1 MVEDYTNSITK
12 NMEKFQD
19 ILATVYEL
27 IVKYGMTFIMAI
39 VVLIVGLIVIK
50 WITRALVRLM
60 KKGNVNPSL
69 IPFLR
74 TLSNILL
81 KAMLIISV
89 MGMVGIEMTSFIAV
103 LGAAGLAVGLALQGT
118 LQNFAGGVMI
128 LLFKPYEVGHFIEA
142 QGYMGTVKEIQIF
155 TTVLNTPDNRKV
167 IIPNSPLATGS
178 ITNFS
183 AMPTRRIDF
192 SFGIGYGDNIDKA
205 KDILLKMA
213 QKDDRVLKEDNPPQV
228 MVEALG
234 DSSVN
239 LKLRTWVKSEDYW
252 SLFFDVTENVKK
264 QFDAAGISIPFP
276 QSDVHLYN
284 HKG

>member
-1 MVEDYTNSITK
+1 
-12 NMEKFQD
+12 MEKFQEILERMYTLMIRYGMKF
-19 ILATVYEL
+19 ILA
-27 IVKYGMTFIMAI
+27 M

-50 WITRALVRLM
+50 WITKALVRVM
-60 KKGNVNPSL
+60 KKGNVNESL
-69 IPFLR
+69 IPFLKSM
-74 TLSNILL
+74 TSILL
-81 KAMLIISV
+81 KVMLVISV
-89 MGMVGIEMTSFIAV
+89 MGMVGIQMTSFIAV
-103 LGAAGLAVGLALQGT
+103 LGVTGLAVGLALQGT

-155 TTVLNTPDNRKV
+155 TTVLSTPDNRKV
-167 IIPNSPLATGS
+167 IIPNSPMATGS

-192 SFGIGYGDNIDKA
+192 SFGIGYSDDIDKA

-213 QKDDRVLKEDNPPQV
+213 QKDERVLKEENPPAV
-228 MVEALG
+228 MVDALG

-239 LKLRTWVKSEDYW
+239 LKLRVWVKSEDYW
-252 SLFFDVTENVKK
+252 SLWCDTQEGVKK

-276 QSDVHLYN
+276 QRDVHLYN

>member
-1 MVEDYTNSITK
+1 
-12 NMEKFQD
+12 MEKFQEIID
-19 ILATVYEL
+19 KMSTLIVRYGMKLILAL
-27 IVKYGMTFIMAI
+27 
-39 VVLIVGLIVIK
+39 VVLIVGLIVIR
-50 WITRALVRLM
+50 WITRALVRFM
-60 KKGNVNPSL
+60 KKGNINPSL
-69 IPFLR
+69 IPFLK
-74 TLSNILL
+74 TLTNIGLKVMLL
-81 KAMLIISV
+81 ISV
-89 MGMVGIEMTSFIAV
+89 MGMVGIQMTSFIAV

-142 QGYMGTVKEIQIF
+142 QGFMGTVKEIQIF
-155 TTVLNTPDNRKV
+155 TTVLTTPDNRKV

-183 AMPTRRIDF
+183 AMPIRRIDF
-192 SFGIGYGDNIDKA
+192 SFGIGYGDNIDKS
-205 KDILLKMA
+205 KEILLKIA
-213 QKDDRVLKEDNPPQV
+213 QKDDRVLKDENPPEV
-228 MVEALG
+228 MVESLG

-239 LKLRTWVKSEDYW
+239 LKLRTWVKNEDYW

-276 QSDVHLYN
+276 QQDVHLYN

>member
-1 MVEDYTNSITK
+1 
-12 NMEKFQD
+12 MEKFQE
-19 ILATVYEL
+19 ILGSIYEL
-27 IVKYGMTFIMAI
+27 IVTYGMKFILAI
-39 VVLIVGLIVIK
+39 VVLILGLLVIK
-50 WITRALVRLM
+50 WLTRALVRVM
-60 KKGNVNPSL
+60 KKGNVNESL

-74 TLSNILL
+74 SVSNILL
-81 KAMLIISV
+81 KVMLIISV
-89 MGMVGIEMTSFIAV
+89 MGMVGIQMTSFIAV
-103 LGAAGLAVGLALQGT
+103 LGAAGLAVGLAMQGT

-142 QGYMGTVKEIQIF
+142 QGFMGTVREIQIF
-155 TTVLNTPDNRKV
+155 TTVLLTPDNRKV

-192 SFGIGYGDNIDKA
+192 SFGIGYGDDIDAA
-205 KDILLKMA
+205 KKILMKMA
-213 QKDDRVLKEDNPPQV
+213 DKDDRVLKGENPPEV
-228 MVEALG
+228 MVEALA

-239 LKLRTWVKSEDYW
+239 LKLRTWVKAEDYW
-252 SLFFDVTENVKK
+252 GLFFDMTENVKK

-276 QSDVHLYN
+276 QQDVHLYN

>member
-1 MVEDYTNSITK
+1 M
-12 NMEKFQD
+12 MENFQVV
-19 ILATVYEL
+19 IERLYGLAVR
-27 IVKYGMTFIMAI
+27 YGLKLVLAI

-50 WITRALVRLM
+50 WISRTMVRFM
-60 KKGNVNPSL
+60 KKGDVNESL
-69 IPFLR
+69 IPFLKSM
-74 TLSNILL
+74 TSILL
-81 KAMLIISV
+81 KVMLVISV
-89 MGMVGIEMTSFIAV
+89 MSMVGIQMTSFIAV

-128 LLFKPYEVGHFIEA
+128 LLFKPYEVGHYIEA

-192 SFGIGYGDNIDKA
+192 SFGIGYTDDIDKA
-205 KDILLKMA
+205 KEILLAMA
-213 QKDDRVLKEDNPPQV
+213 KKDERILKDENPPAV
-228 MVEALG
+228 MVEGLG

-239 LKLRTWVKSEDYW
+239 LKLRVWLKSEDYW
-252 SLFFDVTENVKK
+252 DVFFEYTETVKK
-264 QFDAAGISIPFP
+264 QYDAAGISIPFP
-276 QSDVHLYN
+276 QRDVHVYN
-284 HKG
+284 HKH

>member
-1 MVEDYTNSITK
+1 
-12 NMEKFQD
+12 MEKLQEILDRMYTLIVRYGMKF
-19 ILATVYEL
+19 ILAL
-27 IVKYGMTFIMAI
+27 

-50 WITRALVRLM
+50 WITKAIIRLM

-69 IPFLR
+69 IPFLK
-74 TLSNILL
+74 TLTNIGL

-142 QGYMGTVKEIQIF
+142 QGFMGTVKEIQIF
-155 TTVLNTPDNRKV
+155 TTVLSTPDNRKV

-192 SFGIGYGDNIDKA
+192 SFGIGYSDDIDKA

-213 QKDDRVLKEDNPPQV
+213 QKDDRVLKEDNPPEV

-252 SLFFDVTENVKK
+252 GLFFDITENVKK
-264 QFDAAGISIPFP
+264 QFDGARISIPFP
-276 QSDVHLYN
+276 QRDVHLYS
-284 HKG
+284 HQA

>member
-1 MVEDYTNSITK
+1 
-12 NMEKFQD
+12 MEQIQEKLGNIYDVIVTSGMKF
-19 ILATVYEL
+19 IL
-27 IVKYGMTFIMAI
+27 AI
-39 VVLIVGLIVIK
+39 VVLIVGLMVIK
-50 WITRALVRLM
+50 WLTKALVRMM
-60 KKGNVNPSL
+60 KKGNVNDSL
-69 IPFLR
+69 IPFLKSL
-74 TLSNILL
+74 TNILL
-81 KAMLIISV
+81 KLMLIISV

-142 QGYMGTVKEIQIF
+142 QGFMGTVKEIQIF
-155 TTVLNTPDNRKV
+155 TTVLSTPDNRKV

-183 AMPTRRIDF
+183 AVPTRRIDF
-192 SFGIGYGDNIDKA
+192 SFGIGYGDDIDAA
-205 KDILLKMA
+205 KKILLKMA
-213 QKDDRVLKEDNPPQV
+213 EKDDRVLKGENPPEV
-228 MVEALG
+228 MVEALA

-252 SLFFDVTENVKK
+252 SLYFDVTEGVKK

-276 QSDVHLYN
+276 QQDVHLYN

>member
-1 MVEDYTNSITK
+1 
-12 NMEKFQD
+12 MEKFQD
-19 ILATVYEL
+19 FFEGIYTKVAD
-27 IVKYGMTFIMAI
+27 YGMQFILAI
-39 VVLIVGLIVIK
+39 VVLIVGLIAIK

-74 TLSNILL
+74 TMSNILL
-81 KAMLIISV
+81 KAMLVISV
-89 MGMVGIEMTSFIAV
+89 MTMVGIEMTSFIAV

-142 QGYMGTVKEIQIF
+142 QGFMGTVKEIQIF
-155 TTVLNTPDNRKV
+155 TTVLSTPDNRKV

-213 QKDDRVLKEDNPPQV
+213 QKDDRVLKEDNPPEV

-264 QFDAAGISIPFP
+264 QFDASGISIPFP

>member
-1 MVEDYTNSITK
+1 
-12 NMEKFQD
+12 MEKFQNVLEKLYD
-19 ILATVYEL
+19 LFVTYGLKFVLAL
-27 IVKYGMTFIMAI
+27 
-39 VVLIVGLIVIK
+39 VVLVVGLFVIK
-50 WITRALVRLM
+50 WITRGMVKMM
-60 KKGNVNPSL
+60 KRRNVNASL

-74 TLSNILL
+74 SMTNILL
-81 KAMLIISV
+81 KVMLVISV
-89 MGMVGIEMTSFIAV
+89 MGMVGIQMTSFIAV

-155 TTVLNTPDNRKV
+155 TTVLTTPDNRKV

-183 AMPTRRIDF
+183 AMPIRRIDF
-192 SFGIGYGDNIDKA
+192 SFGIGYTDDIDKA
-205 KDILLKMA
+205 KAILLKMA
-213 QKDDRVLKEDNPPQV
+213 QGDDRVLKDEHPPEV
-228 MVEALG
+228 MVEALA

-252 SLFFDVTENVKK
+252 SLFFDITENVKK
-264 QFDAAGISIPFP
+264 QYDTAGISIPFP
-276 QSDVHLYN
+276 QRDVHLYN
-284 HKG
+284 HKA

>member
-1 MVEDYTNSITK
+1 
-12 NMEKFQD
+12 MEKFQE
-19 ILATVYEL
+19 ILAKVYEL
-27 IVKYGMTFIMAI
+27 IVTYGMKFIMAI

-50 WITRALVRLM
+50 WISKALVRLM
-60 KKGNVNPSL
+60 RKSSVNESL
-69 IPFLR
+69 IPFLKSL
-74 TLSNILL
+74 TNILL
-81 KAMLIISV
+81 KVMLVISV
-89 MGMVGIEMTSFIAV
+89 MGMVGIQMTSFIAV

-142 QGYMGTVKEIQIF
+142 QGFMGTVKEIQIF
-155 TTVLNTPDNRKV
+155 TTVLSTPDNRKV

-192 SFGIGYGDNIDKA
+192 SFGIGYSDDIDAA
-205 KDILLKMA
+205 KKILLKMA
-213 QKDDRVLKEDNPPQV
+213 EKDDRVLKDENPPEV
-228 MVEALG
+228 MVEALA

-276 QSDVHLYN
+276 QQDVHLYN

>member
-1 MVEDYTNSITK
+1 
-12 NMEKFQD
+12 MEKLQEFFERMYTLIARYGIKF
-19 ILATVYEL
+19 IL
-27 IVKYGMTFIMAI
+27 AI
-39 VVLIVGLIVIK
+39 VVLIVGLIVIR

-74 TLSNILL
+74 TLFNILL
-81 KAMLIISV
+81 KAMLVISV

-142 QGYMGTVKEIQIF
+142 QGFMGTVKEIQIF

-213 QKDDRVLKEDNPPQV
+213 QKDDRVLKEDNPPEV

>member
-1 MVEDYTNSITK
+1 
-12 NMEKFQD
+12 MEKFQG
-19 ILATVYEL
+19 ILENVYEL
-27 IVKYGMTFIMAI
+27 IITYGMKFITAI

-50 WITRALVRLM
+50 LITKALVRVM
-60 KKGNVNPSL
+60 KKGNVNESL
-69 IPFLR
+69 IPFLKSM
-74 TLSNILL
+74 TNILL
-81 KAMLIISV
+81 KVMLVISV
-89 MGMVGIEMTSFIAV
+89 MGMVGIQMTSFIAV

-128 LLFKPYEVGHFIEA
+128 LLFKPYEVGNFIEA
-142 QGYMGTVKEIQIF
+142 QGFMGTVKEIQIF
-155 TTVLNTPDNRKV
+155 TTVLTTPDNRKV

-192 SFGIGYGDNIDKA
+192 AFGIGYGDDIDKA

-213 QKDDRVLKEDNPPQV
+213 QKDERVLKEENPPAV
-228 MVEALG
+228 MVDALG
-234 DSSVN
+234 ESSVN
-239 LKLRTWVKSEDYW
+239 LKLRIWVKSEDYW
-252 SLFFDVTENVKK
+252 SLWCDTQEGVKK

-276 QSDVHLYN
+276 QRDVHLYN

>member
-1 MVEDYTNSITK
+1 
-12 NMEKFQD
+12 MEKFQEIIED
-19 ILATVYEL
+19 IYGL
-27 IVKYGMTFIMAI
+27 IVEYGMKFVMAI

-50 WITRALVRLM
+50 WLVKALVRIM
-60 KKGNVNPSL
+60 KKGNVNESL
-69 IPFLR
+69 IPFLKSL
-74 TLSNILL
+74 TKILL
-81 KAMLIISV
+81 KVMLVISV
-89 MGMVGIEMTSFIAV
+89 MGMVGIQMTSFIAV

-142 QGYMGTVKEIQIF
+142 QGFMGTVKEIQIF
-155 TTVLNTPDNRKV
+155 TTVLSTPDNRKV

-183 AMPTRRIDF
+183 AMPIRRIDF
-192 SFGIGYGDNIDKA
+192 SFGIGYSDDIDKA

-213 QKDDRVLKEDNPPQV
+213 QKDDRVLKEDNPPEV

-252 SLFFDVTENVKK
+252 SLFFYVTENVKK

-276 QSDVHLYN
+276 QRDVHLYN

>member
-1 MVEDYTNSITK
+1 
-12 NMEKFQD
+12 MEKFQG
-19 ILATVYEL
+19 ILDNVYEL
-27 IVKYGMTFIMAI
+27 IVTSGMKFVMAI
-39 VVLIVGLIVIK
+39 VVLIVGLLVIK
-50 WITRALVRLM
+50 WITKAMVRFM
-60 KKGNVNPSL
+60 KKGNVNESL
-69 IPFLR
+69 IPFLKS
-74 TLSNILL
+74 LMNIML
-81 KAMLIISV
+81 KLMLVISV
-89 MGMVGIEMTSFIAV
+89 MGMVGIQMTSFIAV

-128 LLFKPYEVGHFIEA
+128 LLFKPYEVGNFIEA
-142 QGYMGTVKEIQIF
+142 QGFMGTVKEIQIF
-155 TTVLNTPDNRKV
+155 TTVLTTPDNRKV

-192 SFGIGYGDNIDKA
+192 AFGIGYSDDIDKA

-213 QKDDRVLKEDNPPQV
+213 QKDERVLKEENPPAV
-228 MVEALG
+228 MVDALG

-239 LKLRTWVKSEDYW
+239 LKLRIWVKSEDYW
-252 SLFFDVTENVKK
+252 SLWCDTQEGVKK

-276 QSDVHLYN
+276 QRDVHLYN

>member
-1 MVEDYTNSITK
+1 MGKLQEFFERMYTMI
-12 NMEKFQD
+12 
-19 ILATVYEL
+19 AR
-27 IVKYGMTFIMAI
+27 YGMKFILAI
-39 VVLIVGLIVIK
+39 VVLIVGLIVIR

-81 KAMLIISV
+81 KVMLVISV

-142 QGYMGTVKEIQIF
+142 QGFMGTVKEIQIF
-155 TTVLNTPDNRKV
+155 TTVLSTPDNRKV

-192 SFGIGYGDNIDKA
+192 SFGIGYSDDIDKA

-213 QKDDRVLKEDNPPQV
+213 QKDDRVLKEDNPPEV

-252 SLFFDVTENVKK
+252 GLFFDITENVKK
-264 QFDAAGISIPFP
+264 QFDGARISIPFP
-276 QSDVHLYN
+276 QRDVHLYS
-284 HKG
+284 HQA

>member
-1 MVEDYTNSITK
+1 
-12 NMEKFQD
+12 MENFQETLQKIYD
-19 ILATVYEL
+19 LV
-27 IVKYGMTFIMAI
+27 VQYGMKFIMAI
-39 VVLIVGLIVIK
+39 VVLILGLLVIR
-50 WITRALVRLM
+50 WITKGLVKMM
-60 KKGNVNPSL
+60 KRSNVNESL
-69 IPFLR
+69 IPFLK
-74 TLSNILL
+74 TLANILL
-81 KAMLIISV
+81 KVMLVISV
-89 MGMVGIEMTSFIAV
+89 MGMVGIQMTSFIAV

-155 TTVLNTPDNRKV
+155 TTVLSTPDNRKV

-192 SFGIGYGDNIDKA
+192 SFGIGYDDDIDKA

-213 QKDDRVLKEDNPPQV
+213 QNDERVLKEGNPPEV

-252 SLFFDVTENVKK
+252 SLFFDITENVKK

-276 QSDVHLYN
+276 QRDVHLYN
-284 HKG
+284 HK